1 MSSLEGSVTGYRSK
15 DASALPLLTLSL
27 LALGPGSRKFL
38 EESWPQLFWNMA
50 ILQAVYA
57 CCVQL
62 CTWTEGHIE
71 EHTILIVLQ
80 SSLGSLPSCGQ
91 ILCMLIPPFLDYLWN
106 CQEGRDVKNAGSEEK
121 KKKHLQTIE

>member
-1 MSSLEGSVTGYRSK
+1 MANLSATSSLEGSVTGYRSK

-38 EESWPQLFWNMA
+38 EESWPRLFWNMT
-50 ILQAVYA
+50 ILQAVCA

-71 EHTILIVLQ
+71 EEHMILVLKENERKVT
-80 SSLGSLPSCGQ
+80 
-91 ILCMLIPPFLDYLWN
+91 F
-106 CQEGRDVKNAGSEEK
+106 
-121 KKKHLQTIE
+121 